1 MKVSAIIPAYNEAAR
16 IGAVLEPVLAAP
28 SIHEV
33 IVVDDG
39 STDGT
44 AAVAARYGVKVVRL
58 PENRGKG
65 AALVAG
71 AREAQGD
78 VLLFLDADL
87 TGLTPKHVEDLVR
100 AYQEG
105 DAEVVIAVF
114 RKGRPATDLSQ
125 RIVPFLSGQ
134 RILARSLWKK
144 AEAVAEGADFGI
156 ETALT
161 KLAFREGWR
170 QKTVVWEGVSHIR
183 KEEKYGFWWGFR
195 DRLGMYADVVRS
207 LFRRF

>member
-1 MKVSAIIPAYNEAAR
+1 MKVSVVIPAYNEAAR

-28 SIHEV
+28 SVHEV

-39 STDGT
+39 STDAT

-65 AALVAG
+65 AALAAG
-71 AREAQGD
+71 AREASGD

-100 AYQEG
+100 AYQKR

-125 RIVPFLSGQ
+125 RVVPFLSGQ
-134 RILARSLWKK
+134 RIMSRALWEKVAAA
-144 AEAVAEGADFGI
+144 AEETNFGV
-156 ETALT
+156 ETAIT

-170 QKTVVWEGVSHIR
+170 QKTVIWEGVSHVR
-183 KEEKYGFWWGFR
+183 KEEKYGLWWGLR
-195 DRLGMYADVVRS
+195 DRLSMYADVVRS
-207 LFRRF
+207 LFRKL

>member
-28 SIHEV
+28 SVHEV

-44 AAVAARYGVKVVRL
+44 AAVAARYGVRVVRL

-134 RILARSLWKK
+134 RILARSLWEK

-195 DRLGMYADVVRS
+195 DRLSMYADVVRS

>member
-28 SIHEV
+28 SVHEV

-39 STDGT
+39 STDDT

-65 AALVAG
+65 AALAAG
-71 AREAQGD
+71 AREAKGD

-100 AYQEG
+100 AYAEG

-125 RIVPFLSGQ
+125 RVVPFLSGQ
-134 RILARSLWKK
+134 RILARSLWER
-144 AEAVAEGADFGI
+144 AAAAAEGAEFGV
-156 ETALT
+156 ETTLT

-170 QKTVVWEGVSHIR
+170 QKTVAWEGVSHVR

-195 DRLGMYADVVRS
+195 DRLRMYADVVRS
-207 LFRRF
+207 LFRRP

>member
-28 SIHEV
+28 SVHEV

-134 RILARSLWKK
+134 RILARSLWEK

-195 DRLGMYADVVRS
+195 DRLSMYADVVRS

>member
-1 MKVSAIIPAYNEAAR
+1 MKVSVVIPAYNEAAR

-28 SIHEV
+28 SVHEV

-39 STDGT
+39 STDDT

-65 AALVAG
+65 AALAAG
-71 AREAQGD
+71 AREAKGD

-87 TGLTPKHVEDLVR
+87 TGLTPQHVEDLVR
-100 AYQEG
+100 AYAEG

-125 RIVPFLSGQ
+125 RVVPFLSGQ
-134 RILARSLWKK
+134 RILARSLWEK
-144 AEAVAEGADFGI
+144 AAAAAEGAEFGV
-156 ETALT
+156 ETTLT

-170 QKTVVWEGVSHIR
+170 QKTVAWEGVSHVR

-195 DRLGMYADVVRS
+195 DRLRMYADVVRS
-207 LFRRF
+207 LFRRP

>member
-28 SIHEV
+28 SVHEV

-39 STDGT
+39 STDET

-65 AALVAG
+65 AALAAG

-114 RKGRPATDLSQ
+114 RKGRPATDFSQ
-125 RIVPFLSGQ
+125 RVVPFLSGQ
-134 RILARSLWKK
+134 RILARSLWEK
-144 AEAVAEGADFGI
+144 AEAVAEEAEFGI

-195 DRLGMYADVVRS
+195 DRLSMYADVVRS